1 MAATFFLG
9 ANSGAGFVGLYEQ
22 LLGGALRDLLIL
34 KGGPG
39 SGKSSL
45 MRRVARAMEAH
56 GAQTVFIRCS
66 GDPAS
71 LDAVIFPAVRAAIV
85 DGTNPHALEPRY
97 FGAAER
103 YGDLGRFCD
112 VSGAQAQQ
120 AEIIRLS
127 EAYRASYAEAYRLLR
142 AMTAVEDERRALARK
157 SFDMPAL
164 LRRAEGIAARE
175 LRGRGGDKTG
185 ALHRAFL
192 GGVTH
197 AGRVVR
203 FDTVHS
209 LCPRVYA
216 LQDDYGLAAPLLDTL
231 CKAACAVGE
240 TAILC
245 PDPLRPQVPQ
255 HLLLPRRGLAFVTE
269 QGALRLREKPYRR
282 LRLDNAAEG
291 ALSRAERAK
300 LRFMRR
306 ISRSLE
312 TEAVDALRRAKEQH
326 DALEALY
333 RPLMDFDGVN
343 ALTAEECGRFAG
355 YLEEI

>member
-1 MAATFFLG
+1 MAAVFFLG
-9 ANSGAGFVGLYEQ
+9 ANSGAGFVSLYDQ
-22 LLGGALRDLLIL
+22 LLGGELRDLLIL

-45 MRRVARAMEAH
+45 MRRVGRAMEAH
-56 GAQTVFIRCS
+56 GAKTVYISCS

-71 LDAVIFPAVRAAIV
+71 LDAVLFPAVRAAIV
-85 DGTNPHALEPRY
+85 DGTSPHALEPRY

-112 VSGAQAQQ
+112 IRGAQEKRE
-120 AEIIRLS
+120 EITRLCD
-127 EAYRASYAEAYRLLR
+127 AYRASYVEAYRLLR

-157 SFDMPAL
+157 GFDTAAL
-164 LRRAEGIAARE
+164 LRRTEGIAARE
-175 LRGRGGDKTG
+175 LRGKAQEQGGT
-185 ALHRAFL
+185 LHRAFL

-197 AGRVVR
+197 EGRVVR
-203 FDTVHS
+203 FDTVRS

-216 LQDDYGLAAPLLDTL
+216 LQDDYGLAAPMLETL
-231 CKAACAVGE
+231 CAAARSAGE
-240 TAILC
+240 TVILC

-255 HLLLPRRGLAFVTE
+255 HLLLPRRGLAFVSE
-269 QGALRLREKPYRR
+269 QGALHLREKPYRR
-282 LRLDNAAEG
+282 LRLDAAAEG
-291 ALSRAERAK
+291 ACSRAERAK

-306 ISRSLE
+306 IARSLE
-312 TEAVDALRRAKEQH
+312 DEATDALRRAKAQH

-343 ALTAEECGRFAG
+343 ALTAEECGRFVG
-355 YLEEI
+355 YWEKG